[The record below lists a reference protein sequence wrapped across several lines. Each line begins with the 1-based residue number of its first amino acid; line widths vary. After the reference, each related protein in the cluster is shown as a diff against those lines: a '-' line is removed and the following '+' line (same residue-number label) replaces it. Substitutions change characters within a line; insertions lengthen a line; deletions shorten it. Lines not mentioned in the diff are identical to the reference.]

1 MTTSRIGTQGY
12 EVHRRG
18 SRKAEPSGDLS
29 PMPAID
35 LARLA
40 ARLPARPLTRF
51 APSPTGYL
59 HLGHVAN
66 AVWVW
71 GLARALGGRV
81 LLRLEDHDRGRCR
94 PDYESALLD
103 DLEWLGLV
111 PDVGGVAELRAG
123 PSPYRQTDAG
133 ECYEAA
139 LAGLASHGGVFA
151 CACSRKDLARAGGD
165 VHNLETPYTGRCRN
179 RALAPAPGRGLRLR
193 VDPGVERFDD
203 AMLGPREQTP
213 AAQCGDLL
221 LRDRLGQ
228 WTYQLAVVADDL
240 RHGVDL
246 VVRGEDLV
254 ESTGRQLLLAR
265 LLGRAAP
272 PVFLHHP
279 LIRKPGGEKLSKSS
293 GDTGIRELRA
303 AGIAPA
309 AVLGRAAFLT
319 GVQASDAPVAAG
331 ELANLFRTG

>member
-18 SRKAEPSGDLS
+18 SRKATAPGDLS
-29 PMPAID
+29 RMPALD
-35 LARLA
+35 LAALA

-71 GLARALGGRV
+71 GLAQALGGRV

-94 PDYESALLD
+94 PGYESALLD
-103 DLEWLGLV
+103 DLDWLGLT
-111 PDVGGVAELRAG
+111 PDVGSVAEFRAG
-123 PSPYRQTDAG
+123 PSPYRQSDAG
-133 ECYEAA
+133 EAYEGA
-139 LAGLASHGGVFA
+139 LARLSEHAQVFA
-151 CACSRKDLARAGGD
+151 CDCSRRDLARAGGD
-165 VHNLETPYTGRCRN
+165 AFNEETPYLGRCRG
-179 RALAPAPGRGLRLR
+179 RGLARVPARGLRLR

-203 AMLGPREQTP
+203 ARLGSREQQP

-228 WTYQLAVVADDL
+228 WTYQFAVVVDDM

-246 VVRGEDLV
+246 VIRGEDLV

-265 LLGRAAP
+265 MLGRTVP

-303 AGIAPA
+303 AGAAPA
-309 AVLGRAAFLT
+309 AVLGRAAFLC
-319 GVQASDAPVAAG
+319 GLQGSDAPAAPG
-331 ELANLFRTG
+331 DLAKLFGGG